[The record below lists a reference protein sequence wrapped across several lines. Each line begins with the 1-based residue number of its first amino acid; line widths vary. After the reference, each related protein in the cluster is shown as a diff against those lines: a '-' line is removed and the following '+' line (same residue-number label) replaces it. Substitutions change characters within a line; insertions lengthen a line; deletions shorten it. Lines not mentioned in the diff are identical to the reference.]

1 MCRVSTSWVRRSRQ
15 QMSVPTDRQPVAQRN
30 ATLRWPRRDRR
41 ICDPRSFLIFNQ
53 LTFPIQPH
61 FYQQCTSS
69 MLQSVVLIRGRY
81 SEFKRALV
89 IARDL
94 NQVHPILAGF
104 IDLQLRAGKLEYV
117 N

>member
-1 MCRVSTSWVRRSRQ
+1 
-15 QMSVPTDRQPVAQRN
+15 
-30 ATLRWPRRDRR
+30 
-41 ICDPRSFLIFNQ
+41 
-53 LTFPIQPH
+53 
-61 FYQQCTSS
+61 